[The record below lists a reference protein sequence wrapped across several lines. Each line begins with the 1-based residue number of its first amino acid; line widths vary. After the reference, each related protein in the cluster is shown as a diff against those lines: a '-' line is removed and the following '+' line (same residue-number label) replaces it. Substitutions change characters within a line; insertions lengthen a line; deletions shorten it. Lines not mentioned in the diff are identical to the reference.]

1 MSYVDDDVFD
11 EGSEA
16 PSRTPR
22 DRSRSR
28 GNAPRRASSGGG
40 GNSPLQQRGVKAAIL
55 LGLGLVIVL
64 VLWTSI
70 RGCQRDKLVNSYKSY
85 LTAAN
90 AIGDDSKQI
99 GDELR
104 TLLDNKDYKAPG
116 QVGEAIKQ
124 LAGRADALVARSRK
138 LSPPDALAASNKTL
152 ITTLEY
158 RRDGLNALP
167 QAIDATL
174 QGKDTTNQIATIAEP
189 LQTLGA
195 SDVIFK
201 RSFLGPT
208 NVAIAKDKVKDVQV
222 KESYFFPGNTYDMTS
237 LEGAK
242 KVLLSIRQSK
252 PSSGS
257 GSTTNPTGS
266 KHGVAVQK
274 VEALQG
280 GQVKQLVRNGNPTT
294 IPATADLSFNVYV
307 EDSGDFVETNV
318 QVKFTY
324 ITPLDSTG
332 TTQTETVTTIQ
343 PGAANSQKVTF
354 KAPSPV
360 YFRDTSTIKVE
371 VSQVP
376 GETVTTNNSYSYPVK
391 FEISG

>member
-28 GNAPRRASSGGG
+28 GRGPRRASSGGD
-40 GNSPLQQRGVKAAIL
+40 GNSPLQQRGVKGAIL
-55 LGLGLVIVL
+55 VGLGLVIVL

-104 TLLDNKDYKAPG
+104 NVLDNKDYKAPA
-116 QVGEAIKQ
+116 QVGDAIKQ
-124 LAGRADALVARSRK
+124 LVGRADALVARARK
-138 LSPPDALAASNKTL
+138 LNPPSSLEASNKTL

-158 RRDGLNALP
+158 RRDGLNELP

-174 QGKDTTNQIATIAEP
+174 QGKDTNNQVATIAEP
-189 LQTLGA
+189 LQALGA
-195 SDVIFK
+195 SDVIYK

-208 NVAIAKDKVKDVQV
+208 NVAIAKDKIKDVQV

-237 LEGAK
+237 TEGAK

-252 PSSGS
+252 PSSGA

-274 VEALQG
+274 VEAVQG
-280 GQVKQLVRNGNPTT
+280 GQVKQLVRNGNAIT
-294 IPATADLSFNVYV
+294 IPATADLTFNVYV

-318 QVKFTY
+318 QVIFTY
-324 ITPLDSTG
+324 ITPLDSKG
-332 TTQTETVTTIQ
+332 TAQTETIATIQ
-343 PGAANSQKVTF
+343 PGASKSQKVTF
-354 KAPSPV
+354 KSPSPV
-360 YFRDTSTIKVE
+360 YFRDTSTIQVE
-371 VSQVP
+371 VAAVP
-376 GETVTTNNSYSYPVK
+376 GETVTTNNKYSYPVK